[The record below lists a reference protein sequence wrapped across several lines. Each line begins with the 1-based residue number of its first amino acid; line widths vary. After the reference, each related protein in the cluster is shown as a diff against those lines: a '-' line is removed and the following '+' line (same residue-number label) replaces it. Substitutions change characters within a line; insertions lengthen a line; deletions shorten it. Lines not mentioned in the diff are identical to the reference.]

1 MNYGNCKTHGGCFLF
16 HAPFFVDVT
25 KPSKLHRLDAAC
37 YERFVEQKF
46 PVPATGHGATGQRRV
61 HEDYKYLLSAMQ
73 SHPERFLG
81 VFVADPNVTDPETW
95 MEDITKSHKNW
106 VPWSC
111 VRKARIC

>member
-1 MNYGNCKTHGGCFLF
+1 
-16 HAPFFVDVT
+16 
-25 KPSKLHRLDAAC
+25 
-37 YERFVEQKF
+37 
-46 PVPATGHGATGQRRV
+46 
-61 HEDYKYLLSAMQ
+61 MQ

-111 VRKARIC
+111 VREARINIVGKGMIEYIQLAFPMLVLLCGSFEFYATCIENRPLRCLFESVFGMIRYNIPGCSY